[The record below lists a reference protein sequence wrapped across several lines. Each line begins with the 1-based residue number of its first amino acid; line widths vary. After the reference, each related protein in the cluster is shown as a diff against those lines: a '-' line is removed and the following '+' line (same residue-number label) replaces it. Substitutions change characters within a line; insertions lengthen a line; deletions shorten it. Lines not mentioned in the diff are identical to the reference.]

1 MGRIF
6 RIPREPGAGGT
17 IILSMIGGLIL
28 SHADWRGWIIGIAV
42 ALVTFFTFDYAFDS
56 YRAWKLRDMG
66 LALGLNGLAYFLP
79 AFYWFGKDALKPSHD
94 NPILIPIAVVAVL
107 FALHFT
113 FSRTRGWKNPVTYA
127 LGNLL
132 PAVPSLFA
140 PALSG
145 KPFSDDVLVFWFLL
159 AYYEAIGAAYVE
171 TRLAFRKFPRKYPLI
186 AWLPAFLVV
195 LYNPYLVLALIEPTV
210 RLAMNLRDDTYVAKI
225 EDIKRL
231 GWSVFKSVMLLYVIT
246 LAVLYLT

>member
-17 IILSMIGGLIL
+17 IILAMIGGLIL
-28 SHADWRGWIIGIAV
+28 AHAGWRGWLVGIPV

-56 YRAWKLRDMG
+56 YRSWRVEGMG
-66 LALGLNGLAYFLP
+66 LALTLNGLVYILP
-79 AFYWFGKDALKPSHD
+79 ALYWFGEDALRPSVR
-94 NPILIPIAVVAVL
+94 NPLFIPLTVVAAL

-113 FSRTRGWKNPVTYA
+113 FSRTKGWKNPVTYA

-132 PAVPSLFA
+132 PAVPALFA
-140 PALSG
+140 PAVSG
-145 KPFSDDVLVFWFLL
+145 KAFSYDILIFWFLL

-195 LYNPYLVLALIEPTV
+195 LYNQYLVLALIEPTA
-210 RLAMNLRDDTYVAKI
+210 RLVLNLRDTTYVAKI
-225 EDIKRL
+225 EDIKKL
-231 GWSVFKSVMLLYVIT
+231 GWGVFRSVMLLYVLT